1 MNEREIIQAITQ
13 ITDAAARYPSGPG
26 DDAAVVSVDGKE
38 LALAS
43 DALVENV
50 HFQWN
55 QATPE
60 QVGRKA
66 AACCLSDIGA
76 MGFRPLCLLL
86 DVGIPAKRSANVTE
100 IVKGASDL
108 SQEIGAHVAGGDVVR
123 SHTCFV
129 SVAAIGVS
137 TGYPPV
143 LRNGARPG
151 DRIGVTGRLGGSI
164 LGKHLTLQPRI
175 KEGCWL
181 ASKGIHAMI
190 DISDGLLSD
199 LGHIGEMSSAGAML
213 EEIDIP
219 VSGRAIAL
227 EEKDGIP
234 AMSHALSDGEDF
246 ELLFTADDKTMQ
258 FIQSEW
264 PFECDLTVIGEIED
278 RAGIRIQQH
287 DGNIMDIEQKG
298 FDHFHAE

>member
-13 ITDAAARYPSGPG
+13 ITGGADRYPSGPG
-26 DDAAVVSVDGKE
+26 DDAAVVSVDGNE
-38 LALAS
+38 LAFAS

-50 HFQWN
+50 HFQWD
-55 QATPE
+55 QTAPE

-66 AACCLSDIGA
+66 AACCMSDIGA
-76 MGFRPLCLLL
+76 MGFRPTCLLL
-86 DVGIPAKRSANVTE
+86 DVGIPAKRSVNVPG
-100 IVKGASDL
+100 IVKGASEL
-108 SQEIGAHVAGGDVVR
+108 SETFGAHVAGGDVVR
-123 SHTCFV
+123 SRTCFV
-129 SVAAIGVS
+129 SVAVIGVS
-137 TGYPPV
+137 AGSSPV

-164 LGKHLTLQPRI
+164 LGKHLTFEPRI
-175 KEGCWL
+175 EEGCWL

-199 LGHIGEMSSAGAML
+199 LGHVTEMSSAGAVI
-213 EEIDIP
+213 EEISIP

-227 EEKDGIP
+227 EEEDGTP

-246 ELLFTADDKTMQ
+246 ELLFTADDKTME
-258 FIQSEW
+258 FIENEW
-264 PFECDLTVIGEIED
+264 PFECGLTVIGKIED
-278 RAGIRIQQH
+278 RAGIRIMQH
-287 DGNIMDIEQKG
+287 DGSVMETGRKG